1 MPTFDV
7 VSEVDLHE
15 VTNALDQA
23 NREVSTRFDFKGT
36 DSRFEMD
43 DTVITMISQSD
54 FQLQQMHEMLLSKL
68 SKRGIDVG
76 DRAQGKGDQHRIDAF
91 IFKGNFLTRQV
102 QPFDREGQPLDPLLA
117 QPPPARGRFQCVKMR
132 DLAMVVMGGVV
143 SRPEADLQ
151 NAALRFRHDRL
162 AFV

>member
-36 DSRFEMD
+36 DSCFEID
-43 DTVITMISQSD
+43 DAVITMISQSD

-68 SKRGIDVG
+68 SKRGINVG
-76 DRAQGKGDQHRIDAF
+76 SVETGKAELTGQQARQKVTLRQGIDRDYARKIIKHIKDARYKVQTAVQGEQIRVTAK
-91 IFKGNFLTRQV
+91 K
-102 QPFDREGQPLDPLLA
+102 
-117 QPPPARGRFQCVKMR
+117 R
-132 DLAMVVMGGVV
+132 DDLQTVI
-143 SRPEADLQ
+143 ADLRQ
-151 NAALRFRHDRL
+151 ADLGLPLQFNNFRD
-162 AFV
+162 

>member
-76 DRAQGKGDQHRIDAF
+76 AVDTGKVEQAGQQARQRVTLRQGIDRDYARKIIKHIKDAKYKVQTAVQGEQIRISG
-91 IFKGNFLTRQV
+91 K
-102 QPFDREGQPLDPLLA
+102 
-117 QPPPARGRFQCVKMR
+117 KR
-132 DLAMVVMGGVV
+132 DDLQTVI
-143 SRPEADLQ
+143 ADLRKADLGLPLQ
-151 NAALRFRHDRL
+151 FNNFRD
-162 AFV
+162 

>member
-43 DTVITMISQSD
+43 ETVITMISQSD

-76 DRAQGKGDQHRIDAF
+76 AVDTGKVEQAGQQARQRVTLRQGIDRDYARKIIKHIKDAKYKVQTAVQGEQIRISG
-91 IFKGNFLTRQV
+91 K
-102 QPFDREGQPLDPLLA
+102 
-117 QPPPARGRFQCVKMR
+117 KR
-132 DLAMVVMGGVV
+132 DDLQTVI
-143 SRPEADLQ
+143 ADLRKADLGLPLQ
-151 NAALRFRHDRL
+151 FNNFRD
-162 AFV
+162 